1 MCCWTMAAIS
11 IGRTASIATRSR
23 WPAFDLRD
31 PDAVHGIK
39 ERQSSIYLVESHWRF
54 QCTLSLQD
62 WPGLRRQS
70 VPLCHAV
77 ALCSRGG
84 RHVLD
89 GTRDTQSWR
98 ERERERER
106 GPTAKSGVG
115 NEGGEALNRI
125 GHTTVTI
132 QYGCSSLVGGSNR
145 QHKLREGTGKGAR
158 HTRARHQHL
167 KPRAKQ
173 SKVFVPPYLLEPSQV
188 PLRLKFNRV
197 AYGQKVTWRHE
208 ATDSSD
214 AGRRARESEF
224 LSSVSWPC

>member
-1 MCCWTMAAIS
+1 MHIITSGLARTTATICTALPCC
-11 IGRTASIATRSR
+11 RSVLSR
-23 WPAFDLRD
+23 RSARAGWYQGHAEL
-31 PDAVHGIK
+31 
-39 ERQSSIYLVESHWRF
+39 ER
-54 QCTLSLQD
+54 
-62 WPGLRRQS
+62 
-70 VPLCHAV
+70 A
-77 ALCSRGG
+77 
-84 RHVLD
+84 
-89 GTRDTQSWR
+89 
-98 ERERERER
+98 RERERER

-208 ATDSSD
+208 AADSSD